1 MTAYAVAT
9 LLRKLSLFSDL
20 NDKELDL
27 LALVMRLQDFRAG
40 QVICN
45 EGEPGQCCYFIASG
59 EVEVHKAISPQETRT
74 IATLRQDQAFGL
86 IALIDSG
93 LRSATGI
100 ATKPTRTLVL
110 ERADFDTLFSS
121 SSRFAF
127 RFQDVVARLIA
138 SQLRHANQR
147 LNLLMVQSTSPSQQ
161 RDELKDIQKI
171 LMLSDTYTKP
181 RQPS

>member
-1 MTAYAVAT
+1 MSAYAVAS
-9 LLRKLSLFSDL
+9 LLRKLTLFSDL

-27 LALVMRLQDFRAG
+27 LALVMRMQDFRAG

-45 EGEPGQCCYFIASG
+45 EGETGQCCYFIASG

-74 IATLRQDQAFGL
+74 IATLRNDQAFGH

-93 LRSATGI
+93 VRSATCI

-121 SSRFAF
+121 GSRFAF
-127 RFQDVVARLIA
+127 RFQDVVAPPDRVA
-138 SQLRHANQR
+138 APARKSAAEPADGP
-147 LNLLMVQSTSPSQQ
+147 V
-161 RDELKDIQKI
+161 DE
-171 LMLSDTYTKP
+171 P
-181 RQPS
+181 HEAA